1 MRKPF
6 TEVTARTQANRLRA
20 LAARALPA
28 WGLADASLRLL
39 NHGYNTTFRVE
50 VPDGRRFAL
59 RVNVIPT
66 KTEAHLLA
74 EVAWLAALSAETDLT
89 VPTPQRTR
97 DGEWAARVPSP
108 DHGRDLP
115 VVLFSWLDGRNLG
128 AKPSIRRLHAVG
140 RAMARLHEHAATW
153 RPPAG
158 AELPLFD
165 DVLTDLPNRLGGH
178 PALDA
183 EASAVLTAA
192 YARAQELQDRA
203 FAADEIIPLHA
214 DLHVWNLKWHRG
226 RLAVF
231 DFDDSGIGVP
241 AQDLAISA
249 YYLRDNAAQE
259 AALLEGYQEL
269 RSLPPFTSEQYEAMV
284 ASRNLVLLNDVVTTT
299 NAEFL
304 AILPRYVPNS
314 IVKLRAYLETG
325 VFRHDVPGLIP
336 PP

>member
-1 MRKPF
+1 MIDEAFER
-6 TEVTARTQANRLRA
+6 VQRQYDA
-20 LAARALPA
+20 L
-28 WGLADASLRLL
+28 
-39 NHGYNTTFRVE
+39 
-50 VPDGRRFAL
+50 FAG
-59 RVNVIPT
+59 V
-66 KTEAHLLA
+66 
-74 EVAWLAALSAETDLT
+74 
-89 VPTPQRTR
+89 
-97 DGEWAARVPSP
+97 
-108 DHGRDLP
+108 
-115 VVLFSWLDGRNLG
+115 
-128 AKPSIRRLHAVG
+128 
-140 RAMARLHEHAATW
+140 
-153 RPPAG
+153 
-158 AELPLFD
+158 
-165 DVLTDLPNRLGGH
+165 
-178 PALDA
+178 
-183 EASAVLTAA
+183 
-192 YARAQELQDRA
+192 DRQ
-203 FAADEIIPLHA
+203 PLHA

>member
-1 MRKPF
+1 MRF
-6 TEVTARTQANRLRA
+6 EDRSVRGQVARLRP
-20 LAARALPA
+20 LAVEVLRRYSIDVAA
-28 WGLADASLRLL
+28 LRLL
-39 NHGYNTTFRVE
+39 NHGFNTTFRVDTT
-50 VPDGRRFAL
+50 DGRRFAL
-59 RVNVIPT
+59 RLNVNSRRTDSFIG
-66 KTEAHLLA
+66 A
-74 EVAWLAALSAETDLT
+74 EMAWLAALAEETDPW
-89 VPTPQRTR
+89 VPIPQRTL
-97 DGEWAARVPSP
+97 DGALLTHVRSP
-108 DHGRDLP
+108 DLGRDLP
-115 VVLFSWLDGRNLG
+115 AALFSWLPGRDLG
-128 AKPSIRRLHAVG
+128 DDASDVQMRAVG
-140 RAMARLHEHAATW
+140 RATAALHAHGEGW
-153 RPPAG
+153 RPPPG
-158 AELPLFD
+158 TSLPPID
-165 DVLTDLPNRLGGH
+165 TVLMDLPYQLGHDH
-178 PALDA
+178 PLLSTADHQLIDEAFERVQRQYDALFA
-183 EASAVLTAA
+183 GV
-192 YARAQELQDRA
+192 DRQ
-203 FAADEIIPLHA
+203 PLHA